1 MNTIFNR
8 KTITK
13 SENKLDTDKLD
24 EVMKVLIEMRAEARV
39 DKNFALSDRIRDGL
53 SSIGITLKDS
63 REGTSYEIES

>member
-1 MNTIFNR
+1 MNLNI
-8 KTITK
+8 IQ
-13 SENKLDTDKLD
+13 LDTDKLD

-39 DKNFALSDRIRDGL
+39 DKNFALSDRIRNGL